1 MLLKFLKYPK
11 KSTKENT
18 SFEIKRLQFSNI
30 DGLWLV
36 LGLHGWIF
44 FYRYGYFIKAIFVW
58 CCAIFFMAF
67 FFYCAVLY
75 CMWLCCIYYS
85 GACLSCCTDL
95 FVYLDDIL
103 KCSRSPEQHKA
114 HLQQLFQHLQENGL
128 VLSPTKCKFGVDAID
143 FLGHHISKEGVR
155 PLAGKVEAIRAF
167 PPPTNVKQMQ
177 EYLGMINFYNRFVPS
192 AAAVQQPL
200 TEVLKGKEKLISWTS
215 RMEAAFV

>member
-1 MLLKFLKYPK
+1 M
-11 KSTKENT
+11 
-18 SFEIKRLQFSNI
+18 
-30 DGLWLV
+30 
-36 LGLHGWIF
+36 
-44 FYRYGYFIKAIFVW
+44 
-58 CCAIFFMAF
+58 
-67 FFYCAVLY
+67 
-75 CMWLCCIYYS
+75 
-85 GACLSCCTDL
+85 SCCTDL

-155 PLAGKVEAIRAF
+155 SLAGKVEAIRAF

-192 AAAVQQPL
+192 TAAVLQPL
-200 TEVLKGKEKLISWTS
+200 TESLKGKEKLISWTS